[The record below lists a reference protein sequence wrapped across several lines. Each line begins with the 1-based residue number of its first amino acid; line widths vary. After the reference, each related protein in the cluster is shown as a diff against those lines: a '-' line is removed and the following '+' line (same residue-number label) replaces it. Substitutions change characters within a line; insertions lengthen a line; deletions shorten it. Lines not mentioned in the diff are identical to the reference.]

1 MSVYH
6 LLRPPRPWIRSRENL
21 TSAAFI
27 SRPLWNS
34 TPLRSWN
41 TYVFGS
47 GWVQDWARSG
57 TGWKSRSS
65 AVRAE
70 NIDSQGQ

>member
-1 MSVYH
+1 MYH
-6 LLRPPRPWIRSRENL
+6 LLRPPKPRMRSSENF

-27 SRPLWNS
+27 SRPLWKS
-34 TPLRSWN
+34 TPRRRVK

-47 GWVQDWARSG
+47 GWVHDWARSG

-65 AVRAE
+65 AVRQE
-70 NIDSQGQ
+70 KTHSQGQ